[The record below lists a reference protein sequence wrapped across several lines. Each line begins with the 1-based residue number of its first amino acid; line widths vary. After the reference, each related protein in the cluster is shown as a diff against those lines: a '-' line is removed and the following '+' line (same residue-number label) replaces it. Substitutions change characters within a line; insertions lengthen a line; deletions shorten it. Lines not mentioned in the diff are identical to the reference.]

1 MKIGNKEI
9 NGFAALAPMAG
20 VADRAMREM
29 CVRFGAAFTVG
40 ELTSARGITLN
51 DKKSASLLTCSE
63 RERPFASQIFG
74 SVPEIMAEAARTA
87 LGFAPDF
94 IDINM
99 GCPAPKVAGNG
110 GGSALM
116 KDPVLA
122 ADIVRAVVNA
132 VDIPVTVKM
141 RTGYD
146 GDNINAPELAK
157 RCEAAGAAAIT
168 VHGRTRAQ
176 MYAPGIDYKTIK
188 KVKSSVKIPV
198 IGNGDVKDGKSARFM
213 YEATDCDFVMVGRAA
228 QGNPFVFKEIN
239 AFLDVKDYTPPTL
252 EERFKVLTEQIKLME
267 EYKDPHIAMLEARK
281 HTAWYMHGLEGA
293 AQLRRMCGEITC
305 FDDIERIC
313 QKALELNKN
322 V

>member
-146 GDNINAPELAK
+146 GDSINAPELAK

-188 KVKSSVKIPV
+188 KVKNSVKIPV

-213 YEATDCDFVMVGRAA
+213 YEATGCDFLMVGRAA

-239 AFLDVKDYTPPTL
+239 AFLDGKDYTPPTL

>member
-1 MKIGNKEI
+1 MKIGSKEI

-74 SVPEIMAEAARTA
+74 SVPEIMAEAARAA
-87 LGFAPDF
+87 LGFTPDF

-122 ADIVRAVVNA
+122 ADIVKSVVNA

-213 YEATDCDFVMVGRAA
+213 YEATGCDFVMVGRAA

-239 AFLDVKDYTPPTL
+239 AFLNGKDYIPPTL

-267 EYKDPHIAMLEARK
+267 KYKDPHIAMLESRK

-305 FDDIERIC
+305 FADIERIC

>member
-146 GDNINAPELAK
+146 GGSINASELAK

-239 AFLDVKDYTPPTL
+239 AFLDGKDYTPPTL

-281 HTAWYMHGLEGA
+281 HTAWYMHGLQGA

>member
-74 SVPEIMAEAARTA
+74 SVPEIMAEAARAA

-146 GDNINAPELAK
+146 GDNINASELAK

-213 YEATDCDFVMVGRAA
+213 YEATDCDFVTVGRAA

-239 AFLDVKDYTPPTL
+239 AFLDGKDYTPPTL

>member
-74 SVPEIMAEAARTA
+74 SVPEIMAEAARAA

-239 AFLDVKDYTPPTL
+239 AFLDGKDYTPPTL

>member
-239 AFLDVKDYTPPTL
+239 VFLDGKDYTPPTL

-305 FDDIERIC
+305 FEDIERIC

>member
-146 GDNINAPELAK
+146 GGSINAPELAK

-239 AFLDVKDYTPPTL
+239 AFLDGKDYTPPTL

>member
-63 RERPFASQIFG
+63 SERPFASQIFG
-74 SVPEIMAEAARTA
+74 SVPEIMAEAARAA

-110 GGSALM
+110 CGSALM

-239 AFLDVKDYTPPTL
+239 AFLDGKDYTPPTL